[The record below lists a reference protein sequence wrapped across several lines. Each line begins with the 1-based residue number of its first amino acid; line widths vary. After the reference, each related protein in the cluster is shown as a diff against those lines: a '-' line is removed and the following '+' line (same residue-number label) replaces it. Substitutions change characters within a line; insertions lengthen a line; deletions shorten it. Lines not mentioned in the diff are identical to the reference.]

1 MNRKGTEALV
11 GFFVL
16 LGIAALV
23 FLSLKAANLS
33 SFSGGETYTL
43 TAKFDNIGGL
53 KVRSPVRSA
62 GVTVGRV
69 TSIALDPKTF
79 QGVVTLDMQK
89 SVQFPNDSSARILTS
104 GLLGDQYVGL
114 EAGPGEKN
122 FAAGDTIKQTQSAI
136 VLESLISQF
145 PVQQGSG
152 CRHDDAR
159 TCIRTPSHRR
169 QEVTRSLDTRS
180 FLARALLALMV
191 GALLALGGCASTQNF
206 AKEARGGPGARLD
219 PWENWNRKV
228 FAFNEGLDE
237 KVLKPVATG
246 YAKVVP
252 QFVRRSVDNFFA
264 NAADAWSA
272 VNNVLQGKPEPAFTD
287 VVRFTTNTVFGFF
300 GILDIATEFGL
311 EHHYEDFGQTLGRWG
326 FGAGAYIV
334 WPLIGP
340 STVRESIALP
350 LDRTASPALYISSG
364 SYQFGVVGLQIVNT
378 RAKLLGASQVID
390 DIALDK
396 YTFVRDAYL
405 QRRRS
410 LVFDG
415 DAPPESPDAAA
426 SGAAGSDSIYAPA
439 PPATAGS
446 APPKP

>member
-1 MNRKGTEALV
+1 M
-11 GFFVL
+11 
-16 LGIAALV
+16 
-23 FLSLKAANLS
+23 
-33 SFSGGETYTL
+33 
-43 TAKFDNIGGL
+43 
-53 KVRSPVRSA
+53 
-62 GVTVGRV
+62 
-69 TSIALDPKTF
+69 
-79 QGVVTLDMQK
+79 
-89 SVQFPNDSSARILTS
+89 
-104 GLLGDQYVGL
+104 
-114 EAGPGEKN
+114 
-122 FAAGDTIKQTQSAI
+122 
-136 VLESLISQF
+136 
-145 PVQQGSG
+145 
-152 CRHDDAR
+152 
-159 TCIRTPSHRR
+159 
-169 QEVTRSLDTRS
+169 TRSLDTRS

-191 GALLALGGCASTQNF
+191 GGLLALGGCASTQNF

-364 SYQFGVVGLQIVNT
+364 SYQFGVVGLQIINT

-396 YTFVRDAYL
+396 YTFIRDAYL

-415 DAPPESPDAAA
+415 DAPEVPDASSPAGTPA
-426 SGAAGSDSIYAPA
+426 SGAAASDPIYAPA

-446 APPKP
+446 APSKP